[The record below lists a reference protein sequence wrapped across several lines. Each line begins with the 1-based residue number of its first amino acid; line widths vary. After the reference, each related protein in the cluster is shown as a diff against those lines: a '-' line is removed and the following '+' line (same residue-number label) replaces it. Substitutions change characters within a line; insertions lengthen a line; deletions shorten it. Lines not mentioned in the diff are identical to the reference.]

1 MAIGTGVK
9 GRVVAL
15 GGLAVPPPSRPILAT
30 WAVALALLTVFAPV
44 AAAQSGP
51 LRGHGAPAAPS
62 AATPDRDGST
72 GDVAILPP
80 ESGGPTAGSAVATAE
95 PTARADSPEPVRSAR
110 PRGRSASIAGSPTQP
125 AEHPPAGAPR
135 DERATTAPSFRS
147 PAERNGDR
155 SERGRDHDRDR
166 PVSAQREQAGDDPRR
181 TDEAAAEGSS
191 DEPSGERVW
200 PLRAGSFD
208 FTQAFGCVPQLGGF
222 YQDTPGCPGETPGFH
237 SGIDLGAP
245 TGTRFYAAA
254 SGWVRQAGL
263 DRDVGLANTRIVIQH
278 DGGNAD
284 YATEYLHW
292 LTTYVE
298 PGEYV
303 RAGQPIGEVGSVG
316 YSTGPHLHFS
326 VIDFDSGEHLDPS
339 AWLPRDRANGS
350 YLGLRP
356 GSRETTFDDA
366 PTRKLPDY
374 ADPAP
379 PPLPRRQRLPASPP
393 DVASSSRANRAEDER
408 PDRNPD
414 AGGDT
419 GGDAERDPDR
429 RDRRRDRAEKRE
441 ARDERRAEA
450 DTEGAEGSNSEDDT
464 PRASDPPD
472 ADEEAVGRER
482 ESGERR
488 DSDRDRHADA
498 PPADTA
504 NSGEGNPTA
513 SPDEPTADANPDPD
527 PDRPRKDRDREQR
540 APTTDEPAAQEPP
553 TQQPPAA
560 DPPVDR
566 PAQERPAKERPAE
579 ARPSNTDGDGSAER
593 RGGERRA
600 PADDGKRH
608 RDATKSDRS
617 ADEEGSG

>member
-1 MAIGTGVK
+1 MATGTGVK
-9 GRVVAL
+9 GRVVPL
-15 GGLAVPPPSRPILAT
+15 GGLAVPPPSRPFLAT

-44 AAAQSGP
+44 VVAQSGP
-51 LRGHGAPAAPS
+51 LRGHGAPAVPAAAAPN
-62 AATPDRDGST
+62 RDGGT

-80 ESGGPTAGSAVATAE
+80 ESGGPTAGSDGATAE
-95 PTARADSPEPVRSAR
+95 PTARADSPEPARSAR
-110 PRGRSASIAGSPTQP
+110 PRGRFAAIAGSPAPPTEP
-125 AEHPPAGAPR
+125 PPAGAPR
-135 DERATTAPSFRS
+135 AERAAAAPSFRS
-147 PAERNGDR
+147 PAERNGER
-155 SERGRDHDRDR
+155 SERGRDRDRDR
-166 PVSAQREQAGDDPRR
+166 NGPVSAEREQAGDDPGR
-181 TDEAAAEGSS
+181 TDAAADEGSS
-191 DEPSGERVW
+191 NESSGARVW

-254 SGWVRQAGL
+254 AGWVRQAGL

-278 DGGNAD
+278 DGRNAD

-326 VIDFDSGEHLDPS
+326 VIDFDSGEHFDPS

-350 YLGLRP
+350 YLGLGP

-393 DVASSSRANRAEDER
+393 DVASSSRAERAGDER

-414 AGGDT
+414 AGS
-419 GGDAERDPDR
+419 DAEGAPDR
-429 RDRRRDRAEKRE
+429 RDRRRDRAEQRE

-450 DTEGAEGSNSEDDT
+450 DAEGSNGEDDP

-472 ADEEAVGRER
+472 ADADADEEPVGRDR

-488 DSDRDRHADA
+488 DRDRNRNAGE
-498 PPADTA
+498 PPADA
-504 NSGEGNPTA
+504 VDSVERNPTG
-513 SPDEPTADANPDPD
+513 SPDEPTADPDAD

-560 DPPVDR
+560 DPPANR
-566 PAQERPAKERPAE
+566 PAQERPAKERPGDAG
-579 ARPSNTDGDGSAER
+579 PSTTDGDGSAER
-593 RGGERRA
+593 RGSERRA
-600 PADDGKRH
+600 PVDDGKRH
-608 RDATKSDRS
+608 RDAATSAPA